1 MYETMEREGG
11 DITAADMVLPE
22 ESSEI
27 AKFYFDST
35 VFLTGATGFLG
46 KMCLE
51 KLLRDCYDVRKI
63 FVMVRAKKGKD
74 VQTRFDEI
82 FDGPNME
89 PLKRKHSNF
98 GSKVV
103 LVNGDCTLP
112 DLGLND
118 EDKAKIINET
128 NCIIHYAATV
138 RFDEKI
144 RTATHIN
151 VRAVIDLI
159 KMAKEMKNLKAMIYV
174 STAFSNCIQK
184 EIREEFYPPP
194 ISGHKLLSLLDA
206 LDDDKLDKITPI
218 IMGEYPNTY
227 VFTKAV
233 AEDVIKTEGKTLPVA
248 VFRPSIVIASVKEPV
263 AGWIDNLYGATGVL
277 VGAAVGVLRSLHGK
291 IENGAEMVPADYVVN
306 CTLASAWDIASVKSI
321 NENREKNGK
330 NQFEEE
336 VPVYNFVSS
345 PEAGITWDIYTKLA
359 EKHAKQV
366 PTPLLVW
373 HYFFALRSSR
383 IHHLIAVFFLHTIP
397 AYLVDFIAICLG
409 KKPMLVKGYQ
419 KINKFADV
427 ISYFSSREWKFTNS
441 NVQSLWKKMG
451 KRDKELFEFSMKNF
465 NWDSY
470 FYTYV
475 RGARAYLLKDPL
487 TTLPEGRVKYYKLMV
502 LHYVLMTVLF
512 FGFYKLLMFLLGLLF

>member
-1 MYETMEREGG
+1 MYETIEREGG

-27 AKFYFDST
+27 ARFYADST

-63 FVMVRAKKGKD
+63 YVMIRPKKGKD
-74 VQTRFDEI
+74 IQTRFDEI

-89 PLKRKHSNF
+89 PLKRKNPNF

-103 LVNGDCTLP
+103 FINGDCSLP

-118 EDKAKIINET
+118 EDRAKLINET
-128 NCIIHYAATV
+128 NCIIHCAATV

-159 KMAKEMKNLKAMIYV
+159 QMAKQMKNLKAMIYV
-174 STAFSNCIQK
+174 STAFSNCIRS

-194 ISGHKLLSLLDA
+194 ITGRKLLSLLDA

-218 IMGEYPNTY
+218 IMGDYPNTY

-233 AEDVIKTEGKTLPVA
+233 AEDVIKTEGKTLPIA

-277 VGAAVGVLRSLHGK
+277 VGAALGVLRSLHGK
-291 IENGAEMVPADYVVN
+291 IENGAEMVPADFVVN
-306 CTLASAWDIASVKSI
+306 CAIASAWDIASAKSI

-366 PTPLLVW
+366 PSPLLVW

-397 AYLVDFIAICLG
+397 AYLVDFIAVCLG

-427 ISYFSSREWKFTNS
+427 ISYFSSREWKFTNA

-451 KRDKELFEFSMKNF
+451 KRDREMFEFSMKNF

-475 RGARAYLLKDPL
+475 RGTRAYLLKDPL
-487 TTLPEGRVKYYKLMV
+487 TTLPQGTVKYYKLMV
-502 LHYVLMTVLF
+502 LHYVVMAILF
-512 FGFYKLLMFLLGLLF
+512 FGFYKFLMFLLGLLF